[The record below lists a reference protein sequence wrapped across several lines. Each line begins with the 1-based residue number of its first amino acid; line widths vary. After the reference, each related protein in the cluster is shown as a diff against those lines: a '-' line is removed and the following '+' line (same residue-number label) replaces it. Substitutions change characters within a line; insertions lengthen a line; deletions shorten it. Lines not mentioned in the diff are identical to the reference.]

1 MICDTLSRMSTT
13 QIHQSEINQQPTIW
27 TVSDALWKRLEP
39 LLEIKRT
46 RLKSGRPMQPNRAIL
61 NGLIHM
67 VRSGGQWSTFP
78 REFAA
83 KSTAFDRFTTWVEQ
97 GSFQAAW
104 TVLLEEYDSLIGIEW
119 AWQSADGC
127 AVKAPLG
134 KKGITAR
141 RKTRAVTQQT
151 AVSAVVNDMF

>member
-1 MICDTLSRMSTT
+1 
-13 QIHQSEINQQPTIW
+13 
-27 TVSDALWKRLEP
+27 
-39 LLEIKRT
+39 
-46 RLKSGRPMQPNRAIL
+46 MQPNRAIF

-67 VRSGGQWSTFP
+67 ARSGGQWSTYP

-104 TVLLEEYDSLIGIEW
+104 TVLLEEYDSLTSGYMGSLIGIEW

-134 KKGITAR
+134 KKGALVS
-141 RKTRAVTQQT
+141 RKTRAATQRIEEK
-151 AVSAVVNDMF
+151 AGVNDTF

>member
-1 MICDTLSRMSTT
+1 MSTT
-13 QIHQSEINQQPTIW
+13 QIHQAEIDQQGTIW
-27 TVSDALWKRLEP
+27 IVSDTLWERLEP
-39 LLEIKRT
+39 LLEVKRT
-46 RLKSGRPMQPNRAIL
+46 RLKSGRPMQPNRAIF

-67 VRSGGQWSTFP
+67 ARSGGQWSTFP

-97 GSFQAAW
+97 GSFQTAW
-104 TVLLEEYDSLIGIEW
+104 TLLLEEYDSMIGIEW

-127 AVKAPLG
+127 AVKSPLG
-134 KKGITAR
+134 KKGALVS

-151 AVSAVVNDMF
+151 EEKAGVNDTF